1 MKQIKTL
8 IIAVLLTGVT
18 FAQAQLGQPQTLPT
32 FIKGDLAI
40 KFNTRTQLDGDKPKV
55 GVADIYSLNVN
66 VSNSAR
72 FQGTI
77 EYKPTI
83 KGMVGISQPG
93 QIAYAVT
100 LDVINPNNPAQSRN
114 IGNLYGTVPI
124 DPQNVYHFE
133 FGEPK
138 VSVFGAGSA
147 KGFDSKFT
155 GQAAGKPPADSVGL
169 LDRLKKEAVSI
180 TKNINGKAVALTVT
194 KYDRMDFKGHVLA
207 AGPVQIY
214 SEVTVNGGFLYDYA
228 RTAWFFESV
237 TATYSVDGQLRADKI
252 SGNIRWDNAKGE
264 YQFDIRVN
272 EPLATEAA
280 VFNSTTTEADFFS
293 VDSTISSLTGTMK
306 YKDSTSGETV
316 TASAVTIDLTGNKL
330 TKQQTMYLC
339 KLLFLTSIVP
349 LNTD

>member
-1 MKQIKTL
+1 MKSIKT
-8 IIAVLLTGVT
+8 IIIGALLAATA
-18 FAQAQLGQPQTLPT
+18 FAQTPAPVQT
-32 FIKGDLAI
+32 FIRGDLNI
-40 KFNTRTQLDGDKPKV
+40 RFNTRTQLDGDKPKV
-55 GVADIYSLNVN
+55 GVADVYTLNVN

-77 EYKPTI
+77 EHKPTI

-93 QIAYAVT
+93 QIAYAIN
-100 LDVINPNNPAQSRN
+100 LDVLNPANPTQSRN

-155 GQAAGKPPADSVGL
+155 GQAAGKPPADSAGMF
-169 LDRLKKEAVSI
+169 DRLKKEALSI
-180 TKNINGKAVALTVT
+180 TKNIGGKTVALTVT
-194 KYDRMDFKGHVLA
+194 KYDKMEFKGHVLA

-214 SEVTVNGGFLYDYA
+214 SEVTINGGFVYDYA
-228 RTAWFFESV
+228 RTAWFFEGV
-237 TATYSVDGQLRADKI
+237 TATYSVDGMLKADKI
-252 SGNIRWDNAKGE
+252 SGNIRWDSARSE
-264 YQFDIRVN
+264 YQFDIRLN
-272 EPLATEAA
+272 EKPATEAS
-280 VFNSTTTEADFFS
+280 VFSGTTSEADFFA
-293 VDSTISSLTGTMK
+293 VDNTVESLTGTMK
-306 YKDSTSGETV
+306 YKDTASGEV
-316 TASAVTIDLTGNKL
+316 TTSSAVTIDLVGNKL

-339 KLLFLTSIVP
+339 KLLFLSSIVP